1 MKATRQHTTLPINN
15 LNFHL
20 TDSTGPLQKFLDF
33 FNWPHD
39 AALIVHHRYDTFDD
53 YALIA

>member
-1 MKATRQHTTLPINN
+1 MKATRQHTTLPIKN

-39 AALIVHHRYDTFDD
+39 AALIVHHCYDTFDD